1 MLKHALVVVFV
12 FIFVAAGMFDPP
24 RAKAQTAAPA
34 QAAAPP
40 FNPGFADLMNTLVQ
54 PRHAKLG
61 LSAREQNWA
70 LARYAAHELKDSLA
84 NIARWRP
91 RFREQ
96 SVPDMMEATTG
107 EPIKAVEAAIEA
119 RDLGKFN
126 AAYARLTEG
135 CNSCHAALT
144 HEFIVIK
151 EPDRSLFGNQDF
163 RPAK

>member
-40 FNPGFADLMNTLVQ
+40 FNQGFADLMNTLVQ

-135 CNSCHAALT
+135 CNSCHVALN

-151 EPDRSLFGNQDF
+151 EPDRALFGNQDF

>member
-1 MLKHALVVVFV
+1 
-12 FIFVAAGMFDPP
+12 
-24 RAKAQTAAPA
+24 
-34 QAAAPP
+34 
-40 FNPGFADLMNTLVQ
+40 MNTLVQ

-84 NIARWRP
+84 KIARWRP

-107 EPIKAVEAAIEA
+107 EPIKAIEAAIEA
-119 RDLGKFN
+119 RDVGKFN
-126 AAYARLTEG
+126 AAYTRLTEG
-135 CNSCHAALT
+135 CNSCHAALN

-163 RPAK
+163 RPAR

>member
-1 MLKHALVVVFV
+1 
-12 FIFVAAGMFDPP
+12 
-24 RAKAQTAAPA
+24 
-34 QAAAPP
+34 
-40 FNPGFADLMNTLVQ
+40 MNTLVQ

-70 LARYAAHELKDSLA
+70 LARYAAHELKDSLDK
-84 NIARWRP
+84 IARWRP

-135 CNSCHAALT
+135 CNSCHAALN

-151 EPDRSLFGNQDF
+151 EPDRSLFDNQDF

>member
-1 MLKHALVVVFV
+1 MLKHALVLILVFV
-12 FIFVAAGMFDPP
+12 FVLAGMFGPP
-24 RAKAQTAAPA
+24 RVKAQTAAPA
-34 QAAAPP
+34 QAAAP

-70 LARYAAHELKDSLA
+70 LARYAAHELKDSLDK
-84 NIARWRP
+84 IARWRP

-135 CNSCHAALT
+135 CNSCHAALN

-151 EPDRSLFGNQDF
+151 EPDRSLLGNQDF

>member
-1 MLKHALVVVFV
+1 MLKHVLVLVFV
-12 FIFVAAGMFDPP
+12 FVAAGVFGPP
-24 RAKAQTAAPA
+24 PVKAQTAAPA

-84 NIARWRP
+84 KIARWRP

-107 EPIKAVEAAIEA
+107 EPIKAIEGA
-119 RDLGKFN
+119 RRRQVQRRLHTVDRGLQFLSCRAQPRVHRDQG
-126 AAYARLTEG
+126 ARPL
-135 CNSCHAALT
+135 AL
-144 HEFIVIK
+144 
-151 EPDRSLFGNQDF
+151 R
-163 RPAK
+163 

>member
-1 MLKHALVVVFV
+1 MFKHALVVVLV
-12 FIFVAAGMFDPP
+12 SAAAGMFGAPYL
-24 RAKAQTAAPA
+24 KAQTAVPA

-40 FNPGFADLMNTLVQ
+40 FNPGFGDLMNTLVQ

-70 LARYAAHELKDSLA
+70 LARYAAHELKDSFA
-84 NIARWRP
+84 KIARWRP

-107 EPIKAVEAAIEA
+107 EAMKAIETA
-119 RDLGKFN
+119 IETRDLGQFN

-135 CNSCHAALT
+135 CNSCHAALN
-144 HEFIVIK
+144 HAFIVIK
-151 EPDRSLFGNQDF
+151 EPDRSQFGNQDF
-163 RPAK
+163 RQPK

>member
-1 MLKHALVVVFV
+1 MLKCALALIGLTAVLINFGPSP
-12 FIFVAAGMFDPP
+12 AKSQTPSQATPP
-24 RAKAQTAAPA
+24 A
-34 QAAAPP
+34 
-40 FNPGFADLMNTLVQ
+40 FSPGFADLMNTLVQ

-70 LARYAAHELKDSLA
+70 LARYAAHELKASLA

-107 EPIKAVEAAIEA
+107 EPIKAIEAAIEA
-119 RDLGKFN
+119 RDHGKFN

-135 CNSCHAALT
+135 CNSCHAALN

-163 RPAK
+163 RQAK

>member
-1 MLKHALVVVFV
+1 
-12 FIFVAAGMFDPP
+12 MFGPP
-24 RAKAQTAAPA
+24 RVEAQTAAPA

-70 LARYAAHELKDSLA
+70 LARYAAHELKDSLDK
-84 NIARWRP
+84 IARWRP

-135 CNSCHAALT
+135 CNSCHAALN

-163 RPAK
+163 RLAK